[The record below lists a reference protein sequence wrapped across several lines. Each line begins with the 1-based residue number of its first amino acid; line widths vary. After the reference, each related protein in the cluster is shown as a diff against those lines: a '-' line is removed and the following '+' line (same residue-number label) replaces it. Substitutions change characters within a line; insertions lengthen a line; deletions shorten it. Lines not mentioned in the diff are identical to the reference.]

1 MKKTANFIAFIFLS
15 IVVNAQTYNLSGS
28 VFDKDTDE
36 ALSGVNIQLISQ
48 KQSQTHYSIT
58 NLKGYYS
65 FNNLKPGQY
74 LISFSYLGYLTEKK
88 SINITS
94 DIKLNVSMEKEL
106 IPLGEVVVTS
116 LKQERK
122 IKEVPVPLE
131 IVHNENIEL
140 ASSLTASDI
149 IGEQPG
155 IHLSRDGMWS
165 TSINIRGF
173 GEQRIVTLVDGNRI
187 ETATD
192 LTAAMSFFDVDDIER
207 VEVIKGAS
215 SSLYGTGAM
224 GGIVNVITKD
234 GYFNNTPYF
243 KGSFNVGTH
252 SVNDLFTGKLTLN
265 AGGEKWYA
273 RLSGSLRNANNVNTP
288 EGIIPNSQFNDKNIA
303 ASAGYKINQNQI
315 LKLKFQYFDADDV
328 GIPGGS
334 AFPGPA
340 KATYTDAKR
349 SMISANYE
357 IKDISESFRLL
368 NVKYFHQSIVRDVRV
383 EPNTVS
389 YNPDS
394 TRRTT
399 PQYFTPYG
407 LHITDGLQIQSDWSF
422 GSKNNFIAGIDIWR
436 RKLETDR
443 EKYILMEV
451 LDGSGN
457 VLVTNNIV
465 RGETPIPNA
474 SFGSAGLFFQNEQHL
489 FDDRLKVTLGGRLDG
504 IRIANEK
511 GYDVDYIIMNDVF
524 NESPPNQRIT
534 FDKNEEYKF
543 SWSANLG
550 FLYALTDAMDLSLS
564 AGRSFRTPSLEESFK
579 YIDLGNFVRL
589 GDPGLNP
596 ERGYSLDLG
605 WRIWKPK
612 FQFKVNGFTNWLTN
626 MIVEKE
632 GEFIYSYT
640 TGVVDTIGAFINTN
654 VDKARL
660 YGIDISFQYNFYG
673 NFILHGAGAYV
684 RGEDTKNN
692 TNLPLIPPMNG
703 RIGLKYTFPKY
714 GGVDLIAIGF
724 ADQDKIAEGETETKG
739 FTRFDL
745 RIHSALF
752 NLEFAKVQFF
762 GGIEN
767 IGDRAYRNHLATNR
781 GAIAI
786 EPGRNFYLKM
796 KVLF

>member
-1 MKKTANFIAFIFLS
+1 MKKTANLIAFIFLS

-36 ALSGVNIQLISQ
+36 ALSGVNIQLISE

-88 SINITS
+88 SIDITS

-149 IGEQPG
+149 IGEQSG

-234 GYFNNTPYF
+234 GYFNDTPYF

-273 RLSGSLRNANNVNTP
+273 RLSGSLRNAKNVNTP

-303 ASAGYKINQNQI
+303 ASAGYKIKQNQT

-422 GSKNNFIAGIDIWR
+422 GDNHNFIAGIDIWR

-443 EKYILMEV
+443 EKFILMEV

-489 FDDRLKVTLGGRLDG
+489 FNDRLKVTLGGRLDG
-504 IRIANEK
+504 IRIA
-511 GYDVDYIIMNDVF
+511 
-524 NESPPNQRIT
+524 
-534 FDKNEEYKF
+534 
-543 SWSANLG
+543 
-550 FLYALTDAMDLSLS
+550 
-564 AGRSFRTPSLEESFK
+564 
-579 YIDLGNFVRL
+579 
-589 GDPGLNP
+589 
-596 ERGYSLDLG
+596 
-605 WRIWKPK
+605 
-612 FQFKVNGFTNWLTN
+612 
-626 MIVEKE
+626 
-632 GEFIYSYT
+632 
-640 TGVVDTIGAFINTN
+640 
-654 VDKARL
+654 
-660 YGIDISFQYNFYG
+660 
-673 NFILHGAGAYV
+673 
-684 RGEDTKNN
+684 
-692 TNLPLIPPMNG
+692 
-703 RIGLKYTFPKY
+703 
-714 GGVDLIAIGF
+714 
-724 ADQDKIAEGETETKG
+724 
-739 FTRFDL
+739 
-745 RIHSALF
+745 
-752 NLEFAKVQFF
+752 
-762 GGIEN
+762 
-767 IGDRAYRNHLATNR
+767 
-781 GAIAI
+781 
-786 EPGRNFYLKM
+786 
-796 KVLF
+796 

>member
-1 MKKTANFIAFIFLS
+1 MKKLVFLIAFIFLS
-15 IVVNAQTYNLSGS
+15 NVLIAQTFRLSGR
-28 VFDKDTDE
+28 VFDSDTDE
-36 ALSGVNIQLISQ
+36 PLSGVNIKVQSVD
-48 KQSQTHYSIT
+48 QSQTFYSIT
-58 NLKGYYS
+58 NLNGYYS
-65 FNNLKPGQY
+65 FSELNSGQY
-74 LISFSYLGYLTEKK
+74 QISFSYLGYSNYKE
-88 SINITS
+88 NI
-94 DIKLNVSMEKEL
+94 DIKYDKELNIGMEKEL
-106 IPLGEVVVTS
+106 IPLGEVVVSS
-116 LKQERK
+116 LKQEKK
-122 IKEVPVPLE
+122 IKEVSVPLE
-131 IVHNENIEL
+131 VIRNEDFEI
-140 ASSLTASDI
+140 ASSFTASDI

-173 GEQRIVTLVDGNRI
+173 SEQRIVTLVDGNRI

-234 GYFNNTPYF
+234 GYFNNDPYF
-243 KGSFNVGTH
+243 KGSFKVGTY
-252 SVNDLFTGKLTLN
+252 SVNDLFTSKLTLN
-265 AGGEKWYA
+265 TGGEKWYA
-273 RLSGSLRNANNVNTP
+273 RLSGSLRNAKNVNTP

-303 ASAGYKINQNQI
+303 ASAGYKMKQNQT

-340 KATYTDAKR
+340 KATYTDAR
-349 SMISANYE
+349 RTMISANYE

-394 TRRTT
+394 TLRTT

-422 GSKNNFIAGIDIWR
+422 GDNHNFIAGIDIWR

-443 EKYILMEV
+443 EKFILMEE

-457 VLVTNNIV
+457 VSVTNNIV

-489 FDDRLKVTLGGRLDG
+489 FDDKLKVTLGGRLDG

-534 FDKNEEYKF
+534 FEKNEEY
-543 SWSANLG
+543 L
-550 FLYALTDAMDLSLS
+550 
-564 AGRSFRTPSLEESFK
+564 
-579 YIDLGNFVRL
+579 NFDHL
-589 GDPGLNP
+589 Q
-596 ERGYSLDLG
+596 
-605 WRIWKPK
+605 IKH
-612 FQFKVNGFTNWLTN
+612 FC
-626 MIVEKE
+626 
-632 GEFIYSYT
+632 
-640 TGVVDTIGAFINTN
+640 
-654 VDKARL
+654 
-660 YGIDISFQYNFYG
+660 
-673 NFILHGAGAYV
+673 
-684 RGEDTKNN
+684 
-692 TNLPLIPPMNG
+692 
-703 RIGLKYTFPKY
+703 LK
-714 GGVDLIAIGF
+714 
-724 ADQDKIAEGETETKG
+724 
-739 FTRFDL
+739 
-745 RIHSALF
+745 
-752 NLEFAKVQFF
+752 
-762 GGIEN
+762 
-767 IGDRAYRNHLATNR
+767 RA
-781 GAIAI
+781 
-786 EPGRNFYLKM
+786 
-796 KVLF
+796 

>member
-1 MKKTANFIAFIFLS
+1 MKKLVFFITFIFLS
-15 IVVNAQTYNLSGS
+15 NVLIAQTFRLSGS
-28 VFDKDTDE
+28 VYDSDTDE
-36 ALSGVNIQLISQ
+36 PLSGVNIKVQSVD
-48 KQSQTHYSIT
+48 QSQTFYSIT
-58 NLKGYYS
+58 NLNGYYS
-65 FNNLKPGQY
+65 FSEMKSGQY
-74 LISFSYLGYLTEKK
+74 QISFSYLGYSNYKE
-88 SINITS
+88 SI
-94 DIKLNVSMEKEL
+94 DIKDDKELNIGMEKEL

-116 LKQERK
+116 LKQEKK
-122 IKEVPVPLE
+122 IKEVSVPLE
-131 IVHNENIEL
+131 VVRTEDFEI
-140 ASSLTASDI
+140 ASSFTASDI

-234 GYFNNTPYF
+234 GYFNDNPFF
-243 KGSFNVGTH
+243 KGSFNVGAH
-252 SVNDLFTGKLTLN
+252 SVNDLFNSKLTLN
-265 AGGEKWYA
+265 TGDKKWFA
-273 RLSGSLRNANNVNTP
+273 RISGSLRNANNVKTP
-288 EGIIPNSQFNDKNIA
+288 EGTIPNSQFSDKNIA
-303 ASAGYKINQNQI
+303 ASAGYKINQNQTF
-315 LKLKFQYFDADDV
+315 KLKFHYFDADDV

-357 IKDISESFRLL
+357 IKDISEALRVL
-368 NVKYFHQSIVRDVRV
+368 NVKYFHQSILRDVRV
-383 EPNTVS
+383 EPNTVTYS
-389 YNPDS
+389 PDS

-422 GSKNNFIAGIDIWR
+422 GDNNNFIAGIDIWR

-443 EKYILMEV
+443 EKFILMEV
-451 LDGSGN
+451 LDSSGN
-457 VLVTNNIV
+457 VLATNNIV
-465 RGETPIPNA
+465 RGETPIPEA
-474 SFGSAGLFFQNEQHL
+474 CFGSAGVFLQNEQHML
-489 FDDRLKVTLGGRLDG
+489 DDRLKVTLGGRLDG

-511 GYDVDYIIMNDVF
+511 GYDVDYLIMNDVF

-534 FDKNEEYKF
+534 FEKNEEFKV

-550 FLYALTDAMDLSLS
+550 ILYALTDAMDLSLN
-564 AGRSFRTPSLEESFK
+564 AGRSFRAPSLEESFK
-579 YIDLGNFVRL
+579 YIDLGNYVRL
-589 GDPGLNP
+589 GDPALDP

-605 WRIWKPK
+605 WRIWKPR
-612 FQFKVNGFTNWLTN
+612 FHFKVNGFANWLTD
-626 MIVEKE
+626 MIVEKD

-640 TGVVDTIGAFINTN
+640 TGVVDTVGAFINTN
-654 VDKARL
+654 VDNARL
-660 YGIDISFQYNFYG
+660 YGVDLNFQYNFYG
-673 NFILHGAGAYV
+673 NFVLHGSSSYV

-714 GGVDLIAIGF
+714 FGVDFIAIGF
-724 ADQDKIAEGETETKG
+724 ADQDKVAEGETETKG
-739 FTRFDL
+739 FSRFDI
-745 RIHSALF
+745 RIHSAVINFDFVKLQ
-752 NLEFAKVQFF
+752 LF

-767 IGDRAYRNHLATNR
+767 IGDRAYSNHLSTNR